1 MLVSGGKILALSEV
15 KKDNTLAGNGTP
27 NSPLGVSESYTTS
40 AQDWVRNYVSA
51 VAGDTIPY
59 SGVGPIKIEEHKVS
73 FNSAGFASESWV
85 KAQKYAPSA
94 WADNRYAKKTD
105 LEPYALKDDVYT
117 KQQADN
123 TFIPRTAS
131 GNWDIQEYSAGDGIG
146 ISNHKISVTADYIL
160 RSYLENNYYSKTE
173 VDDKLASLGGYKV
186 VNGDP
191 DTHEPIYSGDDKS
204 KWIFLTEDPA
214 ASGND
219 KYFEWIWLNDAWKCI
234 GETSMDLDGYATDE
248 ELQTAIDNLSAT
260 YLKKE
265 DFHDTTYTEGANIH
279 IYGNDNTISGRD
291 WTPELTTIQDD
302 VDKKLYTSAFNNWSA
317 HAFDGYATETW
328 VNEQGFLK
336 ADALE
341 PYATTEWVNSN
352 FSGKDALAEEFAK
365 YYTKN
370 EADETFVPVDTFNSY
385 SAGIDEDLRNIS
397 ASLDDKMDK
406 TASANWDLDN
416 YSGKDGIKIEN
427 HWISVS
433 AQYVTPEALQ
443 TELEGYYTKEE
454 TSGKQALAEEFA
466 KYQLAGEYITS
477 ADADEKYIPKTWS
490 ADKDITPYSGGEG
503 IKVENHIISLSA
515 VPQNIEITSHDESVN
530 VSSATD
536 PQTGITT
543 YDLTV
548 PPPAAEV
555 NISGENGVSAQ
566 YDEATSAWLIGL
578 VQANSATYMGTQSTQ
593 TTLTADATPANPETL
608 SGFGINTRIYGHDI
622 VVTTDTVTLEKGMYH
637 VDLQIDV
644 TVPGTDPAYYTTTI
658 KPTLSNSVLTHV
670 IDGSY
675 AHTETLDLSFIIDV
689 ATATSSSALQFE
701 LEGLP
706 AGASY
711 IVKNLQVCEIVT
723 VDSVLNAQGGTYT
736 GGDAIAID
744 AQNQIN
750 VKYDSASGLGL
761 NANGQLVVKLGKGLK
776 FDDTEGAVEGTLVLD
791 DVTEEVVE
799 VVKDLEVELEGK
811 LTVNMNVSDA
821 KNVGSPFYG
830 GSTPCLGAALFTVPL
845 NHKLN
850 TDSEISFFTSQA
862 MNQSNSFPIM
872 VGILEYDFA
881 YMDPDVG
888 KRARTKWIGDT
899 GLIWSDT
906 PAVDGNTIGD
916 SASNANRK
924 YTFKLKN
931 LTPVIEEEVTVGG
944 VKYINKVGPEL
955 RSDRAYYLVMFS
967 RAPQG
972 LDYFLS
978 DQGYATPT
986 HSNPLL
992 SFYCD
997 NMNYYEYEGAEAQ
1010 AMSQWSDNTW
1020 SSHAND
1026 LAMSAIN
1033 FWNRGGEANS
1043 IYRPFVMI
1051 RNNV

>member
-1 MLVSGGKILALSEV
+1 MLVSGGKILALGKVE
-15 KKDNTLAGNGTP
+15 KDKTLNGNGTP
-27 NSPLGVSESYTTS
+27 SSPLGVSESYTTS
-40 AQDWVRNYVSA
+40 AREWVKDYVSA

-59 SGVGPIKIEEHKVS
+59 SGVDPIRINEHKVS

-94 WADNRYAKKTD
+94 WADNRYAKKSE
-105 LEPYALKDDVYT
+105 LEPYALKADVYT
-117 KQQADN
+117 KQQADDK
-123 TFIPRTAS
+123 FIPRTAS
-131 GNWDIQEYSAGDGIG
+131 GNWDIEEYSAGNGIG
-146 ISNHKISVTADYIL
+146 ISQHKISVTADYIL
-160 RSYLENNYYSKTE
+160 QSWLEENYYNKTE
-173 VDDKLASLGGYKV
+173 IETKLANLGGYKV

-191 DTHEPIYSGDDKS
+191 DTHEPIYDDDDKS

-214 ASGND
+214 AYGND
-219 KYFEWIWLNDAWKCI
+219 KYFEWIWLSNTWKCI
-234 GETSMDLDGYATDE
+234 GETSMDLNGYATDE

-291 WTPELTTIQDD
+291 WTPELTTIQED
-302 VDKKLYTSAFNNWSA
+302 VDKKLYTSAFNSWSA
-317 HAFDGYATETW
+317 NAFEGYATETW
-328 VNEQGFLK
+328 VNDQGFLK
-336 ADALE
+336 ANALE

-352 FSGKDALAEEFAK
+352 FSGKDDLANEFAK

-370 EADETFVPVDTFNSY
+370 EADETFVSADTFDSY

-397 ASLDDKMDK
+397 ASLEDKIDK
-406 TASANWDLDN
+406 TASANWDLDE

-427 HWISVS
+427 HLVSIS
-433 AQYVTPEALQ
+433 ADFVTPD
-443 TELEGYYTKEE
+443 ELTNELKGYYTKDE
-454 TSGKQALAEEFA
+454 TSGAEALAEEFA
-466 KYQLAGEYITS
+466 KYQPSGDYITS
-477 ADADEKYIPKTWS
+477 AAADEKYIPKTWS
-490 ADKDITPYSGGEG
+490 AEKDFTPYSGGEG

-515 VPQNIEITSHDESVN
+515 VPQNIEIISHDESVN

-548 PPPAAEV
+548 LPPAAEV
-555 NISGENGVSAQ
+555 KISGENGVSAQ
-566 YDEATSAWLIGL
+566 YDEETSAWMIGL
-578 VQANSATYMGTQSTQ
+578 EQANSATYMGTQSTK
-593 TTLTADATPANPETL
+593 TTLSVDATPENPETL
-608 SGFGINTRIYGHDI
+608 SGFGINTQIYGTDI
-622 VVTTDTVTLEKGMYH
+622 KVTTDTVTLENGMYH

-644 TVPGTDPAYYTTTI
+644 TVPGGDPSYYTTTI

-675 AHTETLDLSFIIDV
+675 AHTETLDLSFIVDV
-689 ATATSSSALQFE
+689 AQAVSSSALQFK

-723 VDSVLNAQGGTYT
+723 VDSELHSQGGSYT

-744 AQNQIN
+744 AQNKVN
-750 VKYDSASGLGL
+750 VKYNSASGIGL
-761 NANGQLVVKLGKGLK
+761 DENGRLMVKLGKGLT
-776 FDDTEGAVEGTLVLD
+776 FDTSGAAAGTLMLD

-799 VVKDLEVELEGK
+799 TVQELQVELEGK

-821 KNVGSPFYG
+821 KKVGNPFYG

-850 TDSEISFFTSQA
+850 TDSEVSFFTSQA

-872 VGILEYDFA
+872 IGILEYDFA
-881 YMDPDVG
+881 YMDPVEG

-916 SASNANRK
+916 NAQGANRK

-955 RSDRAYYLVMFS
+955 RSDRAYYMVMFS

-972 LDYFLS
+972 LSYFLS
-978 DQGYATPT
+978 DEGYETPT
-986 HSNPLL
+986 NSNPLL
-992 SFYCD
+992 SFYCT
-997 NMNYYEYEGAEAQ
+997 NMNYYEYDGAEGQ
-1010 AMSQWSDNTW
+1010 AMSQWSNDTW
-1020 SSHAND
+1020 QSHAND

-1033 FWNRGGEANS
+1033 FWDRGGEANT